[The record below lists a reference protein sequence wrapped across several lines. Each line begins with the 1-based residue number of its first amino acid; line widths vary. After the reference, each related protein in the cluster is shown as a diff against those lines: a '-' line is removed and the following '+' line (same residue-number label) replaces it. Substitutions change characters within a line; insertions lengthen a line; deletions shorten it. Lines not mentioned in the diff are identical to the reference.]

1 MKQFNKILV
10 LFVLLSTLS
19 VDNTY
24 SQSFTERIGAESN
37 GYNPLSLRK
46 VHESY
51 LMWKKTLWRR
61 VDLKEKQNKPFFA
74 RNREISKIIIEAVER
89 GVLIPYNSD
98 SVNDSNVM
106 SREEFVE
113 NIQQVDEEIEEEDG
127 FGFDLDDPFA
137 GFEEDDPF
145 AEEVEEVAAGPIF
158 IPKREFSIFEI
169 KEDLYF
175 DRIHSRI
182 YFDIQAITLKLPGDA
197 GAFYNPT
204 GLENEIASFR
214 FIDLYNLFKSMGRE
228 AIWFNENNIA
238 QHKNLGDAFLL
249 RLFKGIIVKI
259 ANADDIRVSELYARS
274 RKEGIMASFKVE
286 QDLMEWEANLW
297 EY

>member
-1 MKQFNKILV
+1 MGKLYKIFV
-10 LFVLLSTLS
+10 LFVLLSISS

-24 SQSFTERIGAESN
+24 AQAEVSN
-37 GYNPLSLRK
+37 GYNPLSLRQ

-51 LMWKKTLWRR
+51 LMWKRTLWRR

-74 RNREISKIIIEAVER
+74 MNRELSKIIISAVER
-89 GVLIPYNSD
+89 GVLIPYRSD
-98 SVNDSNVM
+98 SVNDASVM
-106 SREEFVE
+106 SREDFLI
-113 NIQQVDEEIEEEDG
+113 NIQQENLDAEDDFDDGG
-127 FGFDLDDPFA
+127 F
-137 GFEEDDPF
+137 EDDPF
-145 AEEVEEVAAGPIF
+145 AAAIEDDPFAADEEEVETGPIF
-158 IPKREFSIFEI
+158 IPNREFSIFEI

-182 YFDIQAITLKLPGDA
+182 YFDIQSISMYLPGDS
-197 GAFYNPT
+197 FYNLT
-204 GLENEIASFR
+204 GVEKPVASFR
-214 FIDLYNLFKSMGRE
+214 FIDLYNLFKSMPKE
-228 AIWFNENNIA
+228 AIWFNDSNIA

-259 ANADDIRVSELYARS
+259 ANADDVRVSELYAKS
-274 RKEGIMASFKVE
+274 RKDGIMASFKVE

>member
-1 MKQFNKILV
+1 MKNFNKILV
-10 LFVLLSTLS
+10 LFVLLTLS
-19 VDNTY
+19 PVEDSY
-24 SQSFTERIGAESN
+24 SQSSAESN
-37 GYNPLSLRK
+37 GYNPLSLRQ

-74 RNREISKIIIEAVER
+74 RNREMSKIIIEAVER
-89 GVLIPYNSD
+89 GVLIPYDSD

-106 SREEFVE
+106 SREIFIE
-113 NIQQVDEEIEEEDG
+113 NIQQADDDIEEEE
-127 FGFDLDDPFA
+127 GFDLDDPFA
-137 GFEEDDPF
+137 GFGDDDPF
-145 AEEVEEVAAGPIF
+145 ADEVEEIAVGPIF

-182 YFDIQAITLKLPGDA
+182 YFDIQAITMYLPGDS
-197 GAFYNPT
+197 FYNPA
-204 GLENEIASFR
+204 GFEKPIASFR
-214 FIDLYNLFKSMGRE
+214 FIDLFNLFKSMNKD
-228 AIWFNENNIA
+228 AIWYNENNIA

-259 ANADDIRVSELYARS
+259 ANADDIRVSELYAKS

-286 QDLMEWEANLW
+286 QDLMEWESNLW

>member
-1 MKQFNKILV
+1 MGKLYKIFV
-10 LFVLLSTLS
+10 LFVLLSISS

-24 SQSFTERIGAESN
+24 SQAEVSN
-37 GYNPLSLRK
+37 GYNPLSLRQ

-51 LMWKKTLWRR
+51 LMWKRTLWRR

-74 RNREISKIIIEAVER
+74 MNRELSKIIISAVER
-89 GVLIPYNSD
+89 GVLIPYRSD
-98 SVNDSNVM
+98 SVNDANVM
-106 SREEFVE
+106 SREDFLI
-113 NIQQVDEEIEEEDG
+113 NIQQENLDAEDDFDDGG
-127 FGFDLDDPFA
+127 F
-137 GFEEDDPF
+137 EDDPF
-145 AEEVEEVAAGPIF
+145 AAAFVDDPFATDEEEIETGPIF
-158 IPKREFSIFEI
+158 IPNREFSIFEI

-182 YFDIQAITLKLPGDA
+182 YYDIQSISMYLPGDS
-197 GAFYNPT
+197 FYNLT
-204 GLENEIASFR
+204 GVEKPVASFR
-214 FIDLYNLFKSMGRE
+214 FIDLYNLFKSMPKE
-228 AIWFNENNIA
+228 AIWFNDSNIA

-259 ANADDIRVSELYARS
+259 ANADDVRVSELYAKS
-274 RKEGIMASFKVE
+274 RKDGIMASFKVE

>member
-1 MKQFNKILV
+1 MGKLYKIFV
-10 LFVLLSTLS
+10 LFVLLSISS

-24 SQSFTERIGAESN
+24 SQAAEVSN
-37 GYNPLSLRK
+37 GYNPLSLRQ

-51 LMWKKTLWRR
+51 LMWKRTLWRR

-74 RNREISKIIIEAVER
+74 MNRELSKIIISAVER
-89 GVLIPYNSD
+89 GVLIPYRSD
-98 SVNDSNVM
+98 SVNDVNVM
-106 SREEFVE
+106 SRDDFLI
-113 NIQQVDEEIEEEDG
+113 NIQQENLDAEDDFEDG
-127 FGFDLDDPFA
+127 GF
-137 GFEEDDPF
+137 EDDPF
-145 AEEVEEVAAGPIF
+145 AAAIEDDPFAADEEEVETGPIF
-158 IPKREFSIFEI
+158 IPNREFSIFEI

-182 YFDIQAITLKLPGDA
+182 YFDIQSISMYLPSDS
-197 GAFYNPT
+197 FYNLT
-204 GLENEIASFR
+204 GVEKPVASFR
-214 FIDLYNLFKSMGRE
+214 FIDLYNLFKSMPKE
-228 AIWFNENNIA
+228 AIWFNDSNIA

-259 ANADDIRVSELYARS
+259 ANADDVRVSELYAKS
-274 RKEGIMASFKVE
+274 RKDGIMASFKVE

>member
-24 SQSFTERIGAESN
+24 SQTFTERIGAESD

-74 RNREISKIIIEAVER
+74 RNREISKVIIEAVER

-113 NIQQVDEEIEEEDG
+113 NIQQLDDEIEEDDG
-127 FGFDLDDPFA
+127 GFDLDDPFA

-145 AEEVEEVAAGPIF
+145 SEEAEVVAAGPIF

-182 YFDIQAITLKLPGDA
+182 YFDIQAITMYLPGDS
-197 GAFYNPT
+197 FYNPA
-204 GLENEIASFR
+204 GFEKPIASFR
-214 FIDLYNLFKSMGRE
+214 FVDLYNLFKSMPKE
-228 AIWFNENNIA
+228 AIWFNETNIA

-249 RLFKGIIVKI
+249 RLFKGLIVKI
-259 ANADDIRVSELYARS
+259 ANADDIRVSELYANS
-274 RKEGIMASFKVE
+274 RKNGIMASVQVE
-286 QDLMEWEANLW
+286 QDLMEWESNLW

>member
-1 MKQFNKILV
+1 MGKLYKIFV
-10 LFVLLSTLS
+10 LFVLLSISS

-24 SQSFTERIGAESN
+24 SQAAEVSN
-37 GYNPLSLRK
+37 GYNPLSLRQ

-51 LMWKKTLWRR
+51 LMWKRTLWRR

-74 RNREISKIIIEAVER
+74 MNRELSKIIISAVER
-89 GVLIPYNSD
+89 GVLIPYRSD
-98 SVNDSNVM
+98 SVNDVNVM
-106 SREEFVE
+106 SRDDFLI
-113 NIQQVDEEIEEEDG
+113 NIQQENLDAEDDFEDG
-127 FGFDLDDPFA
+127 GF
-137 GFEEDDPF
+137 EDDPF
-145 AEEVEEVAAGPIF
+145 AAAIEDDPFAVDEEEVETGPIF
-158 IPKREFSIFEI
+158 IPNREFSIFEI

-182 YFDIQAITLKLPGDA
+182 YFDIQSISMYLPSDS
-197 GAFYNPT
+197 FYNLT
-204 GLENEIASFR
+204 GVEKPVASFR
-214 FIDLYNLFKSMGRE
+214 FIDLYNLFKSMPKE
-228 AIWFNENNIA
+228 AIWFNDSNIA

-259 ANADDIRVSELYARS
+259 ANADDVRVSELYAKS
-274 RKEGIMASFKVE
+274 RKDGIMASFKVE

>member
-24 SQSFTERIGAESN
+24 SQTFTERIGAESD

-74 RNREISKIIIEAVER
+74 RNREISKVIIEAVER

-113 NIQQVDEEIEEEDG
+113 NIQQLDDEIEEDDG
-127 FGFDLDDPFA
+127 GFDLDDPFA

-145 AEEVEEVAAGPIF
+145 SEEAEVVAAGPIF

-182 YFDIQAITLKLPGDA
+182 YFDIQAITMYLPGDS
-197 GAFYNPT
+197 FYNPA
-204 GLENEIASFR
+204 GFEKPIASFR
-214 FIDLYNLFKSMGRE
+214 FVDLYNLFKSMPKD
-228 AIWFNENNIA
+228 AIWYNENNIA

-286 QDLMEWEANLW
+286 QDLMEWESNLW

>member
-1 MKQFNKILV
+1 MGKLYKIFV
-10 LFVLLSTLS
+10 LFVLLSISS

-24 SQSFTERIGAESN
+24 AQAEVSN
-37 GYNPLSLRK
+37 GYNPLSLRQ

-51 LMWKKTLWRR
+51 LMWKRTLWRR

-74 RNREISKIIIEAVER
+74 MNRELSKIIISAVER
-89 GVLIPYNSD
+89 GVLIPYRSD

-106 SREEFVE
+106 SREDFLI
-113 NIQQVDEEIEEEDG
+113 NIQQENLDTEDDFDDGG
-127 FGFDLDDPFA
+127 F
-137 GFEEDDPF
+137 EDDPF
-145 AEEVEEVAAGPIF
+145 AAAFEDDPFATDEEEVETGPIF
-158 IPKREFSIFEI
+158 IPNREFSIFEI

-182 YFDIQAITLKLPGDA
+182 YFDIQSISMYLPGDS
-197 GAFYNPT
+197 FYNLT
-204 GLENEIASFR
+204 GVEKPVASFR
-214 FIDLYNLFKSMGRE
+214 FIDLYNLFKYMTKE
-228 AIWFNENNIA
+228 AIWFNDSNIA

-249 RLFKGIIVKI
+249 RLFKGIIVKV
-259 ANADDIRVSELYARS
+259 ANADDVRVSELYAKS
-274 RKEGIMASFKVE
+274 RKDGIMASFKVE

>member
-1 MKQFNKILV
+1 MKNFNKILV
-10 LFVLLSTLS
+10 LFVLLTLS
-19 VDNTY
+19 PVEDSY
-24 SQSFTERIGAESN
+24 SQSSAESN
-37 GYNPLSLRK
+37 GYNPLSLRQ

-74 RNREISKIIIEAVER
+74 RNREMSKIIIEAVER
-89 GVLIPYNSD
+89 GVLIPYDSD

-106 SREEFVE
+106 SREIFIE
-113 NIQQVDEEIEEEDG
+113 NIQQADDDIEEEE
-127 FGFDLDDPFA
+127 GFDLDDPFA
-137 GFEEDDPF
+137 GFGDDDPF
-145 AEEVEEVAAGPIF
+145 AEEVEEIAAGPIF

-182 YFDIQAITLKLPGDA
+182 YFDIQAITMYLPGDS
-197 GAFYNPT
+197 FYNPA
-204 GLENEIASFR
+204 GFEKPIASFR
-214 FIDLYNLFKSMGRE
+214 FIDLFNLFKSMNKD
-228 AIWFNENNIA
+228 AIWYNENNIA

-259 ANADDIRVSELYARS
+259 ANADDIRVSELYAKS

-286 QDLMEWEANLW
+286 QDLMEWESNLW

>member
-1 MKQFNKILV
+1 MKNFNRILV
-10 LFVLLSTLS
+10 LFVLLTLS
-19 VDNTY
+19 PVEDSY
-24 SQSFTERIGAESN
+24 SQSSAESN
-37 GYNPLSLRK
+37 GYNPLSLRQ

-74 RNREISKIIIEAVER
+74 RNREMSKIIIEAVER
-89 GVLIPYNSD
+89 GVLIPYDSD

-106 SREEFVE
+106 SREIFIE
-113 NIQQVDEEIEEEDG
+113 NIQQADDDIEEEE
-127 FGFDLDDPFA
+127 GFDLDDPFA
-137 GFEEDDPF
+137 GFGDDDPF
-145 AEEVEEVAAGPIF
+145 ADELEEIAAGPIF

-182 YFDIQAITLKLPGDA
+182 YFDIQAITMYLPGDS
-197 GAFYNPT
+197 FYNPA
-204 GLENEIASFR
+204 GFEKPIASFR
-214 FIDLYNLFKSMGRE
+214 FIDLFNLFKSMNKD
-228 AIWFNENNIA
+228 AIWYNENNIA

-259 ANADDIRVSELYARS
+259 ANADDIRVSELYAKS

-286 QDLMEWEANLW
+286 QDLMEWESNLW

>member
-1 MKQFNKILV
+1 MGKLYKIFV
-10 LFVLLSTLS
+10 LFVLLSISS

-24 SQSFTERIGAESN
+24 AQAEVSN
-37 GYNPLSLRK
+37 GYNPLSLRQ

-51 LMWKKTLWRR
+51 LMWKRTLWRR

-74 RNREISKIIIEAVER
+74 MNRELSKIIISAVER
-89 GVLIPYNSD
+89 GVLIPYRSD
-98 SVNDSNVM
+98 SVNDVNVM
-106 SREEFVE
+106 SRDDFLI
-113 NIQQVDEEIEEEDG
+113 NIQQENLDAGDDFEDG
-127 FGFDLDDPFA
+127 GF
-137 GFEEDDPF
+137 EDDPF
-145 AEEVEEVAAGPIF
+145 AAAIEDDPFAADEEEVETGPIF
-158 IPKREFSIFEI
+158 IPNREFSIFEI

-182 YFDIQAITLKLPGDA
+182 YFDIQSISMYLPSDS
-197 GAFYNPT
+197 FYNLT
-204 GLENEIASFR
+204 GVEKPVASFR
-214 FIDLYNLFKSMGRE
+214 FIDLYNLFKSMPKE
-228 AIWFNENNIA
+228 AIWFNDSNIA

-259 ANADDIRVSELYARS
+259 ANADDVRVSELYAKS
-274 RKEGIMASFKVE
+274 RKDGIMASFKVE

>member
-1 MKQFNKILV
+1 MGKLYKIFV
-10 LFVLLSTLS
+10 LFVLLSISS

-24 SQSFTERIGAESN
+24 SQAAEVSN
-37 GYNPLSLRK
+37 GYNPLSLRQ

-51 LMWKKTLWRR
+51 LMWKRTLWRR

-74 RNREISKIIIEAVER
+74 MNRELSKIIISAVER
-89 GVLIPYNSD
+89 GVLIPYRSD
-98 SVNDSNVM
+98 SVNDVNVM
-106 SREEFVE
+106 SREDFLI
-113 NIQQVDEEIEEEDG
+113 NIQQENLDAEDDFDDGG
-127 FGFDLDDPFA
+127 F
-137 GFEEDDPF
+137 EDDPF
-145 AEEVEEVAAGPIF
+145 AAAFEDDPFATDEEEVETGPIF
-158 IPKREFSIFEI
+158 IPNREFSIFEI

-182 YFDIQAITLKLPGDA
+182 YFDIQSISMYLPSDS
-197 GAFYNPT
+197 FYNLT
-204 GLENEIASFR
+204 GVEKPVASFR
-214 FIDLYNLFKSMGRE
+214 FIDLYNLFKSMPKE
-228 AIWFNENNIA
+228 AIWFNDSNIA

-259 ANADDIRVSELYARS
+259 ANADDVRVSELYAKS
-274 RKEGIMASFKVE
+274 RKDGIMASFKVE

>member
-1 MKQFNKILV
+1 MNNLNKFLV
-10 LFVLLSTLS
+10 LFVLLTLS
-19 VDNTY
+19 PVEDSY
-24 SQSFTERIGAESN
+24 AQLGAGAESN
-37 GYNPLSLRK
+37 GYNPLSLRQ

-74 RNREISKIIIEAVER
+74 RNREMSKIIIEAVER
-89 GVLIPYNSD
+89 GVLIPYDSD

-106 SREEFVE
+106 SREIFIE
-113 NIQQVDEEIEEEDG
+113 NIQQVDDVIEEEE
-127 FGFDLDDPFA
+127 GFDLDDPFA
-137 GFEEDDPF
+137 GFGDDDPF
-145 AEEVEEVAAGPIF
+145 ADDVEEVAVGPIF

-182 YFDIQAITLKLPGDA
+182 YFDIQAITMYLPGDS
-197 GAFYNPT
+197 FYNPA
-204 GLENEIASFR
+204 GFEKPIASFR
-214 FIDLYNLFKSMGRE
+214 FIDLFNLFKSMNKD
-228 AIWFNENNIA
+228 AIWYNENNIA

-259 ANADDIRVSELYARS
+259 ANADDIRVSELYAKS

-286 QDLMEWEANLW
+286 QDLMEWESNLW

>member
-1 MKQFNKILV
+1 MGKLYKIFV
-10 LFVLLSTLS
+10 LFVLLSISS

-24 SQSFTERIGAESN
+24 SQAAEVSN
-37 GYNPLSLRK
+37 GYNPLSLRQ

-51 LMWKKTLWRR
+51 LMWKRTLWRR

-74 RNREISKIIIEAVER
+74 MNRELSKIIISAVER
-89 GVLIPYNSD
+89 GVLIPYRSD
-98 SVNDSNVM
+98 SVNDANVM
-106 SREEFVE
+106 SREDFLI
-113 NIQQVDEEIEEEDG
+113 NIQQENLDAEDDFEDG
-127 FGFDLDDPFA
+127 GF
-137 GFEEDDPF
+137 EDDPF
-145 AEEVEEVAAGPIF
+145 AAAIEDDPFATDEEEVETGPIF
-158 IPKREFSIFEI
+158 IPNREFSIFEI

-182 YFDIQAITLKLPGDA
+182 YFDIQSISMYLPSDS
-197 GAFYNPT
+197 FYNLT
-204 GLENEIASFR
+204 GVEKPVASFR
-214 FIDLYNLFKSMGRE
+214 FIDLYNLFKSMPKE
-228 AIWFNENNIA
+228 AIWFNDSNIA

-259 ANADDIRVSELYARS
+259 ANADDVRVSELYAKS
-274 RKEGIMASFKVE
+274 RKDGIMASFKVE